1 MSTSKLINY
10 TTRDFL
16 SENELEL
23 YISKQDEIYT
33 PGVIEEFKKSGLLR
47 RVVTKIWNK
56 EGVARLG
63 IIFEYEDDKAFWLVK
78 SYWISTTRR
87 WLRILLIKYM
97 PTGESFYTNFL
108 LRILIKIC
116 IKTQTEKYL
125 CVFTA

>member
-63 IIFEYEDDKAFWLVK
+63 IIFEYEDDKAFLACQKLLDKYHAPAVK
-78 SYWISTTRR
+78 
-87 WLRILLIKYM
+87 
-97 PTGESFYTNFL
+97 NFVNKVHAHRGVVL
-108 LRILIKIC
+108 H
-116 IKTQTEKYL
+116 E
-125 CVFTA
+125 FSSEDFN

>member
-63 IIFEYEDDKAFWLVK
+63 IIFEYEDDKAFLACQKLLDKYHAPMVK
-78 SYWISTTRR
+78 NFVNKVHAHRGIVLHEFSSTD
-87 WLRILLIKYM
+87 
-97 PTGESFYTNFL
+97 FD
-108 LRILIKIC
+108 
-116 IKTQTEKYL
+116 
-125 CVFTA
+125 

>member
-23 YISKQDEIYT
+23 YLSKQDEIYT
-33 PGVIEEFKKSGLLR
+33 PVVIEEFKKSGLLR

-63 IIFEYEDDKAFWLVK
+63 IIFEYKDEKAFLACQK
-78 SYWISTTRR
+78 
-87 WLRILLIKYM
+87 LLDKHHAPATKNFVTKVHGSRGIVLH
-97 PTGESFYTNFL
+97 EFYSEDFN
-108 LRILIKIC
+108 
-116 IKTQTEKYL
+116 
-125 CVFTA
+125 

>member
-23 YISKQDEIYT
+23 YLSKQDEIYT
-33 PGVIEEFKKSGLLR
+33 PGVIAEFKKSGLLR

-63 IIFEYEDDKAFWLVK
+63 IIFEYKDEKAFLACQK
-78 SYWISTTRR
+78 
-87 WLRILLIKYM
+87 LLDKHHA
-97 PTGESFYTNFL
+97 PATKNFVNKVHGS
-108 LRILIKIC
+108 RGIVIH
-116 IKTQTEKYL
+116 E
-125 CVFTA
+125 FFSEDFN

>member
-1 MSTSKLINY
+1 MSSSKLINY

-63 IIFEYEDDKAFWLVK
+63 IIFEYKDDKAFLACQKLLDKYFAPAVK
-78 SYWISTTRR
+78 NFVNIVHASRGIV
-87 WLRILLIKYM
+87 LL
-97 PTGESFYTNFL
+97 EFSAEDFN
-108 LRILIKIC
+108 
-116 IKTQTEKYL
+116 
-125 CVFTA
+125 

>member
-23 YISKQDEIYT
+23 YLSKQDEIYT

-63 IIFEYEDDKAFWLVK
+63 IIFEYEDEKAFLACQK
-78 SYWISTTRR
+78 
-87 WLRILLIKYM
+87 LLDKYHAPAIK
-97 PTGESFYTNFL
+97 NFVTKVHGSRGIVL
-108 LRILIKIC
+108 H
-116 IKTQTEKYL
+116 E
-125 CVFTA
+125 VHSEDFN

>member
-63 IIFEYEDDKAFWLVK
+63 IIFEYEDDKAFLACQK
-78 SYWISTTRR
+78 ISTTRR